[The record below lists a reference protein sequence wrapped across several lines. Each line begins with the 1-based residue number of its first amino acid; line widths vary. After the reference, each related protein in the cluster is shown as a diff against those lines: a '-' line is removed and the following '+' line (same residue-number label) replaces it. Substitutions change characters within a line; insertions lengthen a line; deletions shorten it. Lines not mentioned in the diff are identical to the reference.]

1 MANQQDLK
9 DRIQALPPLRDL
21 VDSMDMRARKSLGQN
36 FLFDLSLT
44 RQIARSSRTLSGTTI
59 EVGPGPGG
67 LTRALL
73 LEGASHVIAIEKDQ
87 DCVAAL
93 GSLKTLYKDQL
104 HIVEADALAVKLDA
118 VSSEPVCIVSNLPY
132 NVSTPLLLHW
142 LRQISQIR
150 SMTLMFQK
158 EVADRL
164 IATPSTKAYGRLSI
178 MTQWLCDT
186 RHLFNVDKRA
196 FFPPPKVMSS
206 VILLRARPE
215 PLAPAN
221 WHALEEITAAAFNQ
235 RRKMLRSSLK
245 AYQLDFTALKIDPE
259 LRAENL
265 SIEQFC
271 LIARAISR

>member
-1 MANQQDLK
+1 MIASHGLNTKKALGQHFLLDSNLT
-9 DRIQALPPLRDL
+9 DRI
-21 VDSMDMRARKSLGQN
+21 ARNAKVE
-36 FLFDLSLT
+36 
-44 RQIARSSRTLSGTTI
+44 REIVI

-67 LTRALL
+67 LTRSLL
-73 LEGASHVIAIEKDQ
+73 AQNVAQLIAIEKDQ

-93 GSLKTLYKDQL
+93 GSLKTLYKNRLQ
-104 HIVEADALAVKLDA
+104 IIEADALALNLDA
-118 VSSEPVCIVSNLPY
+118 LSSKPVCIVSNLPY
-132 NVSTPLLLHW
+132 NVSTPLLIHW
-142 LRQISQIR
+142 LRQVSHVS

-164 IATPSTKAYGRLSI
+164 TATPSTKAYGRLSVI
-178 MTQWLCDT
+178 TQWLCET

-196 FFPPPKVMSS
+196 FVPPPKVLSS
-206 VILLRARPE
+206 VISLRVRPE
-215 PLAPAN
+215 PLAPAD

-245 AYQLDFTALKIDPE
+245 AYQLDFTALNIDPE

-271 LIARAISR
+271 LMARAISR

>member
-1 MANQQDLK
+1 MIASHGLNTKKALGQHFLLDSNLT
-9 DRIQALPPLRDL
+9 DRI
-21 VDSMDMRARKSLGQN
+21 ARNAKVE
-36 FLFDLSLT
+36 
-44 RQIARSSRTLSGTTI
+44 REIVI

-67 LTRALL
+67 LTRSLL
-73 LEGASHVIAIEKDQ
+73 AQNVAQLIAIEKDQ

-93 GSLKTLYKDQL
+93 GSLKTLYKDRLQ
-104 HIVEADALAVKLDA
+104 IIEADALVLNLDA
-118 VSSEPVCIVSNLPY
+118 LSSEPVCIVSNLPY
-132 NVSTPLLLHW
+132 NVSTPLLIHW
-142 LRQISQIR
+142 LQQVSQIN

-164 IATPSTKAYGRLSI
+164 TATPSTKAYGRLSVI
-178 MTQWLCDT
+178 TQWLCET

-196 FFPPPKVMSS
+196 FVPPPKVLSS
-206 VILLRARPE
+206 VISLRVRPE
-215 PLAPAN
+215 PLAPAD

-245 AYQLDFTALKIDPE
+245 AYQLDFTALNIDPE

-271 LIARAISR
+271 LMARAISR

>member
-1 MANQQDLK
+1 MIISHGLNTK
-9 DRIQALPPLRDL
+9 
-21 VDSMDMRARKSLGQN
+21 KSLGQH
-36 FLFDLSLT
+36 FLLDSNLT
-44 RQIARSSRTLSGTTI
+44 DRIARNAKVENKI
-59 EVGPGPGG
+59 VVEIGPGPGA
-67 LTRALL
+67 LTRSLL
-73 LEGASHVIAIEKDQ
+73 AQNVAQLIAIEKDQ

-93 GSLKTLYKDQL
+93 GSLKTLYKDRLQIL
-104 HIVEADALAVKLDA
+104 EADALAVKFATL
-118 VSSEPVCIVSNLPY
+118 SSNPVCVVSNLPY
-132 NVSTPLLLHW
+132 NVSTPLLLHS
-142 LRQISQIR
+142 LKQISQIH

-164 IATPSTKAYGRLSI
+164 IARPSTKAYGRLSV

-196 FFPPPKVMSS
+196 FVPPPKVMSS
-206 VILLRARPE
+206 VISLRVRPE

-245 AYQLDFTALKIDPE
+245 AYQFDFRALNIDPE

-265 SIEQFC
+265 SVEQFC
-271 LIARAISR
+271 LMARAISP